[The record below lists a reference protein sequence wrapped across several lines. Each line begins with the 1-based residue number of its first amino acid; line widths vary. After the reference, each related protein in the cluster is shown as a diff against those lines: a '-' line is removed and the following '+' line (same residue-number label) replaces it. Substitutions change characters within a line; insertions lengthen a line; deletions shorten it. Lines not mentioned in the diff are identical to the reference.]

1 MKKQIRKGVFET
13 NSSSTHAICIATED
27 VLDIPKS
34 IEFGFGEYGWECR
47 TYSNLQDRAN
57 YLYTAIGH
65 VSQTFEELQ
74 QYLTF
79 LYDTLTKNGVENIY
93 MEDFSIYVSTWNN
106 KVEISPSVDYDDG
119 YIDHGNETAEFVHA
133 VCTDEDKLLHYLF
146 SNKSYVETGNDNDD
160 DNVDIK
166 VDYPHEEYY
175 KWN

>member
-27 VLDIPKS
+27 VLNIPKD
-34 IEFGFGEYGWECR
+34 IHFGFDDFGWECDTHKSHR
-47 TYSNLQDRAN
+47 AKAN
-57 YLYTAIGH
+57 YLYTCLPYVAKDYK
-65 VSQTFEELQ
+65 TLQ

-79 LYDTLTKNGVENIY
+79 IYNTLKSHGVENID
-93 MEDFSIYVSTWNN
+93 MDNFEIGISTWKDINF
-106 KVEISPSVDYDDG
+106 
-119 YIDHGNETAEFVHA
+119 YIQPANDCYVDHGYDAEEFVNA

-160 DNVDIK
+160 YDVDIK

-175 KWN
+175 KGN